1 MAKKSKLIPRQYL
14 SSDEHLIFES
24 RPSAWL
30 YMKSA
35 ILSMVIGLVVLVLL
49 AWVWI
54 PDAPEIPYYSESLDG
69 DYGAYIQLALGA
81 IFVLLLVFFYGR
93 WLRWSSTVYAVTDE
107 RLIKRKGIL
116 NKKYEDIPVTMVT
129 NVDIAQSLGK
139 RALGYGTIM
148 ISTQG
153 VAGRKVDMVWAGG
166 PDPLLVRSK
175 IQEVMDIRVK
185 PKKA

>member
-1 MAKKSKLIPRQYL
+1 MAKKARLIPRQYL
-14 SSDEHLIFES
+14 SSDEHLVFES

-35 ILSMVIGLVVLVLL
+35 AFSAILGLVLLVLL
-49 AWVWI
+49 AWEWI
-54 PDAPEIPYYSESLDG
+54 PSAPEIPYYSEHIEG
-69 DYGAYIQLALGA
+69 DYGIYIQLALGV
-81 IFVLLLVFFYGR
+81 ILILLFVFFDIR

-107 RLIKRKGIL
+107 RLIKQKGIL

-153 VAGRKVDMVWAGG
+153 IAGKKVDMLWEGV
-166 PDPLLVRSK
+166 PDPLVVRSK

-185 PKKA
+185 PKA